1 MYKMKTKIID
11 LKKQKILKAIKIM
24 RKEMTEFVPSE
35 NYIYVERDG
44 EQFIFSSGYLLDE
57 NDT

>member
-1 MYKMKTKIID
+1 MKTKIID
-11 LKKQKILKAIKIM
+11 LKKQKTLKAIKIV

-35 NYIYVERDG
+35 SYIYVERDG

>member
-1 MYKMKTKIID
+1 MKIKSKIID
-11 LKKQKILKAIKIM
+11 LKKQKTLKAIKIV

-35 NYIYVERDG
+35 SYIDVERDG

>member
-1 MYKMKTKIID
+1 MKTKIID
-11 LKKQKILKAIKIM
+11 LKKQKTLKAIKIV

-35 NYIYVERDG
+35 SYIYVERDG
-44 EQFIFSSGYLLDE
+44 EQFIFSGGYLLDE